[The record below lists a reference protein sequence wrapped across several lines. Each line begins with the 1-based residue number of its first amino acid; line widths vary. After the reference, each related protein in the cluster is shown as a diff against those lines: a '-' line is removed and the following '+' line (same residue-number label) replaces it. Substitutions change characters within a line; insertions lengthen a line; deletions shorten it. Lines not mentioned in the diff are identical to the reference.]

1 MWVGEGET
9 CETYIQN
16 SKNKLTEQT
25 KKNTWQVG
33 AFRNNK
39 QPCLNHTV
47 ETKQPVILACH
58 LADTYPSLRQTIPGK
73 YGFNQPGRTLK
84 NKTSCEAKMLL

>member
-1 MWVGEGET
+1 MWNI
-9 CETYIQN
+9 Y
-16 SKNKLTEQT
+16 SKYEKQTNWTNKE
-25 KKNTWQVG
+25 KITWQVG

-58 LADTYPSLRQTIPGK
+58 LADTYPSLWQTIPGK
-73 YGFNQPGRTLK
+73 KWFQFQSTRKDTEKQN
-84 NKTSCEAKMLL
+84 